1 MHMQIYEHCQS
12 SCSFPKPANS
22 LSPVESSEIS
32 AHRLATS
39 GEINCFWLMQKLG
52 SFPWRMEMVIPA
64 SIRRGQPKREISRT
78 CAMVRSAKKRV
89 KEVKKN
95 CGELRNIPQ
104 RCYRR
109 LWIAEVE
116 APAAECDAQLIISE
130 YIAPFG
136 GINLGGL

>member
-1 MHMQIYEHCQS
+1 MSKDTSFGSSSSKRRLSMHMQIYEHCQS

-64 SIRRGQPKREISRT
+64 SIQRGQPKREISRT
-78 CAMVRSAKKRV
+78 CAMVRSAKKESRKSRRTV
-89 KEVKKN
+89 ENREVFPSVVIAAF
-95 CGELRNIPQ
+95 GSLRLRLRQ
-104 RCYRR
+104 RN
-109 LWIAEVE
+109 ATH
-116 APAAECDAQLIISE
+116 
-130 YIAPFG
+130 
-136 GINLGGL
+136 N

>member
-1 MHMQIYEHCQS
+1 LLLAYA
-12 SCSFPKPANS
+12 KAGLLS
-22 LSPVESSEIS
+22 LEDGDGHP
-32 AHRLATS
+32 
-39 GEINCFWLMQKLG
+39 
-52 SFPWRMEMVIPA
+52 
-64 SIRRGQPKREISRT
+64 GQHPKRPAKARNFSYV
-78 CAMVRSAKKRV
+78 CDGPVRKKRV

-95 CGELRNIPQ
+95 CGESRNILQ

-136 GINLGGL
+136 GINLAGL